1 MSLIW
6 RNYPHV
12 SKKDIL
18 LSSSCYKLLN
28 HMVLFTLLYFVPWQG
43 LLKCWKHLSHWNTK
57 NSNPNSLK
65 VKNIIGEHS
74 SRSPRSNNY
83 LTNHFPWM
91 YKMCLGLCLYKISW
105 VCFCVKESFI
115 IKLQS
120 FLLKGQANLVCFKFV
135 CRLDCYLM
143 AARKEYLKVRFL
155 SRDRFRL
162 LTKGVSLVL
171 NIKI

>member
-6 RNYPHV
+6 RNCPHV

-74 SRSPRSNNY
+74 FRSPRSNRTIWPTTS
-83 LTNHFPWM
+83 LECTR
-91 YKMCLGLCLYKISW
+91 CASVKISW

-120 FLLKGQANLVCFKFV
+120 FLLKGRANRVCFKFV